1 MEERIAQTIRSI
13 DTLGDLV
20 KLELDAQAKNILTN
34 ELKDAIRARTVDL
47 GRILISERTGLD
59 LTSLSPAEEDI
70 VYAVGKYTGVLKL
83 QRKDPTRTL
92 NQLCNRGLIG
102 AAEISVSKKKPTQGF
117 TELAEAGLEE
127 LSYERIVLD
136 HPEEFSPRAIWY
148 SRRTLDKS
156 NTYTK
161 PPAAAGGKTEIQTE
175 RLLQW
180 FRERSQSNNGT
191 LGSFTNAEAAADA
204 LDIANMQKSGRAVG
218 NIQSRIDFACYAAG
232 LPPLGLTADQ
242 PFRNAWQ
249 QQDREWGW
257 LTRCL
262 KHYDSLRQSPS
273 ADALWRHRCE
283 NYRVGI

>member
-1 MEERIAQTIRSI
+1 MEERIAQRIHSI
-13 DTLGDLV
+13 DGLGDLV
-20 KLELDAQAKNILTN
+20 EFESELHNKGLLTDKVK
-34 ELKDAIRARTVDL
+34 EAIRARTIDL
-47 GRILISERTGLD
+47 GRVLISERTGLD
-59 LTSLSPAEEDI
+59 LSDPTPAEESI
-70 VYAVGKYTGVLKL
+70 VYAVGKYAGVQKL

-156 NTYTK
+156 NAYTK